1 MASLFARLARTFRQ
15 TGSIVPAAI
24 GLWPTHGATAS
35 RWDEVLMAASY
46 DEHARVYLDYLG
58 PRR

>member
-15 TGSIVPAAI
+15 TGSIA
-24 GLWPTHGATAS
+24 PTATCLLPSHGTTAS

-46 DEHARVYLDYLG
+46 DEQARMYLDYLG